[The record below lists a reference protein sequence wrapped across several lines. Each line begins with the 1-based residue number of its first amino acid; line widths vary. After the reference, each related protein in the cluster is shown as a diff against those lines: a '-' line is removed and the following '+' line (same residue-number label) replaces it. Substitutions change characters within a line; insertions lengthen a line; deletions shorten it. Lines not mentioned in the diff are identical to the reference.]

1 MIISCSLLWT
11 LPCVAQKCSIHKLH
25 YKVWLFLLLTIYIC
39 LHHSFTSAVSCRL
52 IPLKR
57 IISRKMTIV
66 SLFIFLYFI
75 FLVRSTSAEMV
86 SFVGATGKWEKAI
99 MVVFLLFCLFFTD
112 RHHEYHHFQGRGTG
126 CWWMW
131 WQGWKT
137 EVHCCT
143 MSLSGV
149 QIAMT
154 SSSGRLTGKTAVV
167 HCPWKQLFGKHYQ
180 QYDCSLE
187 LQKG

>member
-11 LPCVAQKCSIHKLH
+11 FPCVAQKCSIHKLH

-75 FLVRSTSAEMV
+75 FLVRSTSAAMV

-99 MVVFLLFCLFFTD
+99 MVVFLLFCLFLLT
-112 RHHEYHHFQGRGTG
+112 
-126 CWWMW
+126 
-131 WQGWKT
+131 
-137 EVHCCT
+137 VT
-143 MSLSGV
+143 MSITIFKEEALDAGECGGRVGKLKYIAVPCLSLV
-149 QIAMT
+149 
-154 SSSGRLTGKTAVV
+154 S
-167 HCPWKQLFGKHYQ
+167 KQQWHHLVG
-180 QYDCSLE
+180 D
-187 LQKG
+187 